1 MWQASQNQLAA
12 NSSYTKYLDNN
23 SLSQEL
29 MTTDKGRR
37 LGRGLE
43 ALIARAPTRAP
54 GESDATRAPSSATAA
69 TASAVGSPY
78 QLLPMTKIRPNPLQ
92 PRKEFREQDLA
103 DLEASLRV
111 SGLLQPITVR
121 PAPTGSGYE
130 LIAGERRFRAA
141 QRLNWKE
148 IPAVVRDVDDRLL
161 LSLAMVE
168 NLQRADLNPIEEAE
182 GYEQLI
188 RDFSLTQQEVADI
201 VGKDRST
208 VANTLRLLALPA
220 SVRRLVWDGALSV
233 GHARALLGL
242 GDATRMA
249 DLARTA
255 VADGLSVRDV
265 EQLVRAAVPGKPG
278 KKSAA
283 PADSRSAEVRHI
295 EDRLRRRLG
304 TDVRIVQ
311 AGKKSKGELRIAFY
325 NDEDFERLMEL
336 ILGPESNE

>member
-1 MWQASQNQLAA
+1 MS
-12 NSSYTKYLDNN
+12 T
-23 SLSQEL
+23 E
-29 MTTDKGRR
+29 KGRR

-54 GESDATRAPSSATAA
+54 LADVPARNE
-69 TASAVGSPY
+69 ASASSSPARTDDTTPY
-78 QLLPMTKIRPNPLQ
+78 RLLATSKIRPNPLQ
-92 PRKEFREQDLA
+92 PRKEFREEDLA

-111 SGLLQPITVR
+111 SGLLQPVTVR
-121 PAPTGSGYE
+121 PAPRGDGYE

-141 QRLNWKE
+141 QRLGWTE
-148 IPAVVRDVDDRLL
+148 IPAVVREVDDQML

-188 RDFSLTQQEVADI
+188 REFALTQQEVADI

-208 VANTLRLLALPA
+208 IANTLRLLALPA
-220 SVRRLVWDGALSV
+220 SVRRLVWDGQLTV

-242 GDATRMA
+242 GEPSQMA
-249 DLARTA
+249 DLAREV
-255 VADGLSVRDV
+255 VAEGLSVRDV
-265 EQLVRAAVPGKPG
+265 ELRVRTAGGAKKP
-278 KKSAA
+278 KSAPA
-283 PADSRSAEVRHI
+283 PDARSAEVRRL

-311 AGKKSKGELRIAFY
+311 AGKTDKGELRIPFY
-325 NDEDFERLMEL
+325 SGEDFERVLEL
-336 ILGPESNE
+336 ILGPESAE

>member
-1 MWQASQNQLAA
+1 
-12 NSSYTKYLDNN
+12 
-23 SLSQEL
+23 

-54 GESDATRAPSSATAA
+54 AQAAEAAADAQRAAAESVVGLAE
-69 TASAVGSPY
+69 ASTSPY
-78 QLLPMTKIRPNPLQ
+78 RVLPLAKIRPNPMQ
-92 PRKEFREQDLA
+92 PRKEFREEELA

-121 PAPTGSGYE
+121 EAPRGGGFE

-141 QRLNWKE
+141 QRLGWTE

-168 NLQRADLNPIEEAE
+168 NLQRSDLNPIEEAE
-182 GYEQLI
+182 GYDQMI
-188 RDFSLTQQEVADI
+188 REFSLTQQEVADI

-220 SVRRLVWDGALSV
+220 SVRRLVWDGALTV

-242 GDATRMA
+242 GDALRMA
-249 DLARTA
+249 DLAKTV

-265 EQLVRAAVPGKPG
+265 EQRVRAAVRPERP
-278 KKSAA
+278 STVTTS
-283 PADSRSAEVRHI
+283 ADSRSAEVRRI
-295 EDRLRRRLG
+295 EDRLRKYLG
-304 TDVRIVQ
+304 TDARIVQ
-311 AGKKSKGELRIAFY
+311 AGKSSKGELRIPFY
-325 NDEDFERLMEL
+325 GVEDFERMLEL
-336 ILGPESNE
+336 ILGPEQDS

>member
-1 MWQASQNQLAA
+1 MS
-12 NSSYTKYLDNN
+12 T
-23 SLSQEL
+23 E
-29 MTTDKGRR
+29 KGRR

-54 GESDATRAPSSATAA
+54 VVETVSRADAVEEPARVSVAD
-69 TASAVGSPY
+69 SPY
-78 QLLPMTKIRPNPLQ
+78 RTLALSKIRPNPLQ
-92 PRKEFREQDLA
+92 PRKEFREDELA

-121 PAPTGSGYE
+121 PAPRGGGFE

-141 QRLNWKE
+141 QRLGWTE
-148 IPAVVRDVDDRLL
+148 IPAVVRDVDDQML

-220 SVRRLVWDGALSV
+220 SVRRLVWDGAITV

-242 GDATRMA
+242 GEANHMA
-249 DLARTA
+249 DLARVV
-255 VADGLSVRDV
+255 VADGLSVREV
-265 EQLVRAAVPGKPG
+265 EQRVRTAGNT
-278 KKSAA
+278 KKSGSTNATT
-283 PADSRSAEVRHI
+283 DSRSAEVRRI
-295 EDRLRRRLG
+295 EDRLRKHLG
-304 TDVRIVQ
+304 TDARIVQ
-311 AGKKSKGELRIAFY
+311 AGKSSKGELRIPFY
-325 NDEDFERLMEL
+325 NDEDFERVLEL
-336 ILGPESNE
+336 ILGRELEG

>member
-1 MWQASQNQLAA
+1 
-12 NSSYTKYLDNN
+12 
-23 SLSQEL
+23 

-54 GESDATRAPSSATAA
+54 VDADSQRATATAA
-69 TASAVGSPY
+69 PPATTRTDSPF
-78 QLLPMTKIRPNPLQ
+78 QLLPLSRIRPNPLQ

-121 PAPTGSGYE
+121 PAPGGTGYE

-148 IPAVVRDVDDRLL
+148 IPAVVRDVDDRML

-182 GYEQLI
+182 GYDQLI

-249 DLARTA
+249 DLARIA
-255 VADGLSVRDV
+255 VAEGLSVRDV
-265 EQLVRAAVPGKPG
+265 EQRVRTAAPAKPG
-278 KKSAA
+278 KKASATT
-283 PADSRSAEVRHI
+283 DTRSAEVRHI

-304 TDVRIVQ
+304 TDVQIVQ
-311 AGKKSKGELRIAFY
+311 AGKRSKGELRVAFY
-325 NDEDFERLMEL
+325 SDEDFERVVEL
-336 ILGPESNE
+336 ILGPGSDE